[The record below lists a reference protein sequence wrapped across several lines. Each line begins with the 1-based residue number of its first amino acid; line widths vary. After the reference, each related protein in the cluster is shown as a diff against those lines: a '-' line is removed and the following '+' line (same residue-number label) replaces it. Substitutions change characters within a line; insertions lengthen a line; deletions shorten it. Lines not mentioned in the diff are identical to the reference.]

1 MLQPEHPRHPRWGE
15 GPWLLCPAGPGTG
28 SARARPQVRAER
40 CPVGQRLVARLSLG
54 GLTVTQETLLW
65 DGEPRLE
72 FRTHVDGSIGQDRLL
87 RVSFP
92 VDVPGGLPVY
102 QTAVSV
108 IGRPPGP
115 ADTDVAEHEF
125 TLDNPASEW
134 FGVGVA
140 RPGVAGRRPGP
151 GHRRGRGGRPG
162 PPAARAGVR
171 GPGRRRWAGRA

>member
-1 MLQPEHPRHPRWGE
+1 MIGNEAITVAADPARGGTLSSIRLGGTELLRGPGNELVLQPEHPRHPRWGE
-15 GPWLLCPAGPGTG
+15 GPWLLCPAGPGAG
-28 SARARPQVRAER
+28 SARGPAQVRAER

-108 IGRPPGP
+108 IGRPPGRP
-115 ADTDVAEHEF
+115 TP
-125 TLDNPASEW
+125 TWPSTSSRWTTRPASGSAW
-134 FGVGVA
+134 GP
-140 RPGVAGRRPGP
+140 RPG
-151 GHRRGRGGRPG
+151 
-162 PPAARAGVR
+162 
-171 GPGRRRWAGRA
+171 